1 MSGEGNAEEKAAR
14 RRKRRAIRIRSGTME
29 MMNRRLRNVNG
40 GKGWRGSER

>member
-29 MMNRRLRNVNG
+29 MMNRRLRSVNG
-40 GKGWRGSER
+40 GKEWRGSER